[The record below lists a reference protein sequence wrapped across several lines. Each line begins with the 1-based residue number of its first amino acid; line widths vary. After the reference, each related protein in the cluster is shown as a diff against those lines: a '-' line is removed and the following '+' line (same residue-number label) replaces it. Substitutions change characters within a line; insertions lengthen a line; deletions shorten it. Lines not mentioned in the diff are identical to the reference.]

1 MIIALWF
8 FHCILVRIPQHKV
21 SEKHEGG
28 RGKMGKLSNPTPPP
42 NNISISSLHTG
53 KNKTKQSERKARRGE
68 GKDGQ
73 AFQPH
78 PIT

>member
-1 MIIALWF
+1 
-8 FHCILVRIPQHKV
+8 
-21 SEKHEGG
+21 
-28 RGKMGKLSNPTPPP
+28 MGKLSNPTPSP